1 MSYCKQVSGSWVE
14 KLRGLRA
21 WEVGVI
27 RGQQQQKAGAMAAC
41 EGNGDTVSAG
51 YRIVCRMATEGC
63 RQTPAMA
70 PAVLWPHHSPHCAGM
85 MSFSRLCANTRYPQT
100 R

>member
-1 MSYCKQVSGSWVE
+1 
-14 KLRGLRA
+14 
-21 WEVGVI
+21 
-27 RGQQQQKAGAMAAC
+27 
-41 EGNGDTVSAG
+41 
-51 YRIVCRMATEGC
+51 MATEGC

-100 R
+100 RTTCALLNRRWLFLGFISTTTIND